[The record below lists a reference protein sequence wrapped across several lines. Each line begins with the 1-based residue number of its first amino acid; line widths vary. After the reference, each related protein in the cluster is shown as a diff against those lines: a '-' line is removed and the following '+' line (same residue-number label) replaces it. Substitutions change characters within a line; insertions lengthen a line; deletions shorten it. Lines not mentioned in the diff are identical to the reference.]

1 MRKKIAG
8 KAKAAPVAIT
18 SVGASLS
25 EDQSSRQRRYFLSMM
40 VRTLCFILA
49 VTLPS
54 PYRWVALF
62 GAVVLPY
69 ISVLIANA
77 GRENIHG
84 KTKYF
89 KAFQNRNEIES

>member
-1 MRKKIAG
+1 MKIARS
-8 KAKAAPVAIT
+8 KSEKPVAIT
-18 SVGASLS
+18 SVGESLT
-25 EDQSSRQRRYFLSMM
+25 EDQSSRQRRYFISMM
-40 VRTLCFILA
+40 VRTLCFISA
-49 VTLPS
+49 VILPN

-62 GAVVLPY
+62 GALILPY

-89 KAFQNRNEIES
+89 AAFTGRKELDA

>member
-1 MRKKIAG
+1 MREKSP
-8 KAKAAPVAIT
+8 APVAIT
-18 SVGASLS
+18 SVGESLS
-25 EDQSSRQRRYFLSMM
+25 EDQSSRQRRYFISMM
-40 VRTLCFILA
+40 VRTLCFIAA
-49 VTLPS
+49 VILPN

-69 ISVLIANA
+69 VSVLIANA

-89 KAFQNRNEIES
+89 AAFNGRKELDA